1 MTVRKLLDASQYG
14 VEYLTESAGE
24 LVHQRVFY
32 VSEAIDAIKRI
43 DPQDC
48 WTPDK
53 SLKLVASIP
62 VELFEHWQ
70 TVHGVNLMEKDS
82 LPFLKKLLNDP
93 DNKFVRTD
101 GGSRL

>member
-1 MTVRKLLDASQYG
+1 MRKIVDASQYG

-24 LVHQRVFY
+24 LVHQRVFD
-32 VSEAIDAIKRI
+32 VSEALDAIKSM
-43 DPQDC
+43 DAADC
-48 WTPDK
+48 WTPDR

-70 TVHGVNLMEKDS
+70 TVHGVNLLDKDNHN
-82 LPFLKKLLNDP
+82 LFKRLLNDP
-93 DNKFVRTD
+93 DNRFVRTD